1 MEETV
6 TQWRGSPLACTVCGE
21 EKETMFRC
29 SRCSKG
35 DVFARYCSRDCQRR
49 HWPRHRTVCGSADPC
64 PLCLE
69 RAEDGG
75 AHVLCFACG
84 FASCE
89 TCKPRWRGGF
99 CPKCRADQLELK
111 DRACLLRK
119 VVDAN
124 PEHTIANYRL
134 GLYYLRGREGVA
146 KNVDKALQHLE
157 KAFEKGISDAGVPI
171 YNIRKD
177 RGEVALAW
185 LAKAMRVT
193 GKNALSDSNRK
204 SIERDLRPMLERMH
218 REGQIQD
225 FSDASV
231 AEFLDSVEGAMSMPP
246 APAPSPEAP
255 APAPEAPPAP
265 PAPPAP
271 GEDSSS
277 SVFLT

>member
-1 MEETV
+1 
-6 TQWRGSPLACTVCGE
+6 
-21 EKETMFRC
+21 
-29 SRCSKG
+29 
-35 DVFARYCSRDCQRR
+35 
-49 HWPRHRTVCGSADPC
+49 
-64 PLCLE
+64 
-69 RAEDGG
+69 
-75 AHVLCFACG
+75 
-84 FASCE
+84 
-89 TCKPRWRGGF
+89 
-99 CPKCRADQLELK
+99 
-111 DRACLLRK
+111 
-119 VVDAN
+119 
-124 PEHTIANYRL
+124 
-134 GLYYLRGREGVA
+134 
-146 KNVDKALQHLE
+146 
-157 KAFEKGISDAGVPI
+157 
-171 YNIRKD
+171 
-177 RGEVALAW
+177 LAW